1 MFPTINAKETGSNLR
16 KMMHDR
22 GISAKE
28 VQRYLNLGSVQSVY
42 NWWNGINMPTLD
54 NLYALSG
61 WLQIPM
67 DDMIC
72 GNIPI
77 MKTEPVMIENPTIRR
92 LYSYYKQLNR
102 MIVA

>member
-16 KMMHDR
+16 RMMHDR

-67 DDMIC
+67 DD
-72 GNIPI
+72 
-77 MKTEPVMIENPTIRR
+77 
-92 LYSYYKQLNR
+92 SSLNTNEKYASR
-102 MIVA
+102 FFACQELKYNWNDK